1 MSADEKRIREFAY
14 QIWESE
20 GQPTGQEERHWEM
33 ARKLAEAEALAPNKS
48 TVRKSSKPKLPA
60 VDSAQ
65 ETKPASKT
73 TVKAAPAPKPADP
86 AKAKTATKPA
96 DPAKAKPA
104 AKSVAAS
111 GAKPAAKPAAKPKAN
126 SASPLQAEQP
136 AKPAAK
142 KTSKPS
148 AS

>member
-33 ARKLAEAEALAPNKS
+33 ARKLAEAEALAPDKS
-48 TVRKSSKPKLPA
+48 SARKASKPKLPA
-60 VDSAQ
+60 VDSA
-65 ETKPASKT
+65 KDPKSGSKT

-86 AKAKTATKPA
+86 AKARSATKAA
-96 DPAKAKPA
+96 DPAKAKSAP
-104 AKSVAAS
+104 
-111 GAKPAAKPAAKPKAN
+111 KPAANKPKAV
-126 SASPLQAEQP
+126 AAPAPAPAQAEQP

-142 KTSKPS
+142 KPRKPS